1 MAEISYSTLV
11 LSLGSDTQF
20 LHNISSFLYTTSSGQ
35 GLRCSLSSI
44 SVLLLLQAKGIDEFR
59 PEGAR
64 AAGGLG
70 DFPPLAK
77 QRELERVGLNEFPLL
92 CQFVLRGGLVSF
104 LLDFWQLT
112 GYGRHFFRAE
122 KNVPVRGAFSG

>member
-1 MAEISYSTLV
+1 MAEINYSTLV
-11 LSLGSDTQF
+11 LSLGTDTQL
-20 LHNISSFLYTTSSGQ
+20 LHNISSFLYTTFSVR

-44 SVLLLLQAKGIDEFR
+44 SVLLLLQVKRIDEFR

-77 QRELERVGLNEFPLL
+77 RRELECVGLNEFTLL
-92 CQFVLRGGLVSF
+92 RQLVLRGGLVVSF
-104 LLDFWQLT
+104 SIF
-112 GYGRHFFRAE
+112 G
-122 KNVPVRGAFSG
+122 S

>member
-1 MAEISYSTLV
+1 MAEISYSTFV

-20 LHNISSFLYTTSSGQ
+20 LRNISSFLYTTSSGR

-44 SVLLLLQAKGIDEFR
+44 SVLLLLQAKGVDEFR

-77 QRELERVGLNEFPLL
+77 RRELECVGLNEFMLL
-92 CQFVLRGGLVSF
+92 RQLVLHGGLVSF
-104 LLDFWQLT
+104 LLDFWQLSQDMVVIS
-112 GYGRHFFRAE
+112 FE
-122 KNVPVRGAFSG
+122 